1 MAAGKLNIFI
11 EQGATW
17 TRTLELKDSNEDPI
31 NITGKT
37 FRGQI
42 RKKAQD
48 PDILAAFTFNITN
61 GSGGIVTATLS
72 ATTTAAIPGQN
83 CVYDMEMVDGSTVTR
98 ILEGVAFISPNVTR

>member
-1 MAAGKLNIFI
+1 MAAGKLNIFV

-17 TRTLELKDSNEDPI
+17 TRTLELKDSESNPI

-42 RKKAQD
+42 RKSAAD
-48 PDILAAFTFNITN
+48 PNILAAFTFSITS
-61 GSGGIVTATLS
+61 GSGGVVQATLS
-72 ATTTAAIPGQN
+72 ATTTTAIPGQN